1 MLNSGVDLIYFLLD
15 LLILCLHIFM
25 LFAGFSEFILRN
37 LQLLIVFP
45 DLPLQTFHLHQEH
58 IDVIMLQFFSLF
70 QIFLRFLRLFLKR
83 TKLLFQL
90 SQNIIDT
97 DQIALL
103 FFQFAKR

>member
-1 MLNSGVDLIYFLLD
+1 MLDSGIDLVYFLLD

-25 LFAGFSEFILRN
+25 LFAGFSKFILRN

-58 IDVIMLQFFSLF
+58 IDVITLQFFSLF
-70 QIFLRFLRLFLKR
+70 QIFLRCLRLSLKR
-83 TKLLFQL
+83 TKLLLQL